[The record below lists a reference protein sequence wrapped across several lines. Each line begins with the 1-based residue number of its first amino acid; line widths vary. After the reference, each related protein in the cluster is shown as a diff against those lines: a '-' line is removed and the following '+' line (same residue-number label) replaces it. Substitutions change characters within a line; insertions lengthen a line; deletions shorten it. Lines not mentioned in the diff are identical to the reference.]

1 MVLDQQTRETKVA
14 KIYKNNEHTSF
25 IRETHIFE
33 MINRLNLE
41 TNIKFYESSVV
52 DLSLNG
58 NISKKMY
65 IIL

>member
-14 KIYKNNEHTSF
+14 KRYQNNEHTSF

>member
-1 MVLDQQTRETKVA
+1 MVLDQQTRETKVV
-14 KIYKNNEHTSF
+14 KRYQNNERSSF

>member
-1 MVLDQQTRETKVA
+1 MVLDQQTRETKVV
-14 KIYKNNEHTSF
+14 KRYQNNEHTSF
-25 IRETHIFE
+25 IMETHIFE
-33 MINRLNLE
+33 IINRLNLE
-41 TNIKFYESSVV
+41 INIKFYESSVV